1 MIIRLLFSFI
11 MYNFATES
19 KLIHLKHLLLMN
31 KILRFSMMAVLALVA
46 NIGFAQTT
54 ILWQEDF
61 SSYKDKD
68 VPKGGANNYACEVD
82 GTKVYA
88 QNLAGGD
95 APELLVKAKGSFSAT
110 VALNGV
116 SGQLT
121 LTYKANKN
129 FVKATVEN
137 ATAGELVREGTDF
150 TLPITVAAGTANITI
165 KIANT
170 STSTNARLDNI
181 KLFQGVGKKPAGLSW
196 GTASRTVTIG
206 SEDNLFP
213 TLTNSHNLAVKYSS
227 DDPDVAAI
235 DATTGEI
242 TLVMAGKAN
251 ITAEF
256 EGNDEYEAAKVS
268 YELTVKDVPSVDLKN
283 TPETAYTVAKA
294 LELIAAGEGLEVNVY
309 VKGQITN
316 IKEVETE
323 KYGNATYDIS
333 DDATAAN
340 KLTVFR
346 GYFYD
351 KGKFTSSDQIK
362 VGDVV
367 VVYGKL
373 VLYNNKT
380 SQVTN
385 SSIYSLNGVVSGVD
399 NITVDKNVDTP
410 AYNVAGQRVND
421 AYKGIVVK
429 NGKKYLNK

>member
-1 MIIRLLFSFI
+1 
-11 MYNFATES
+11 
-19 KLIHLKHLLLMN
+19 MN

-61 SSYKDKD
+61 SSFKAND
-68 VPKGGANNYACEVD
+68 VPKGGTYNYACEVA
-82 GTKVYA
+82 GTQVYKE
-88 QNLAGGD
+88 NLAGGD
-95 APELLVKAKGSFSAT
+95 APELLVKKKGSFSAT

-137 ATAGELVREGTDF
+137 ATAGDLVMVGTDA
-150 TLPITVAAGTANITI
+150 TLPITVAAGTASITI

-170 STSTNARLDNI
+170 SSSSNARLDNI
-181 KLFQGVGKKPAGLSW
+181 KLIQGVGKKAPGLSW

-213 TLTNSHNLAVKYSS
+213 TLTNTYNLPIKYSS

-242 TLVMAGKAN
+242 TLGMAGKAN

-294 LELIAAGEGLEVNVY
+294 LELIAAGEGLDVNVY

-323 KYGNATYDIS
+323 KFGNATYTIS

-340 KLTVFR
+340 KLTVYR

-351 KGKFTSSDQIK
+351 KGKFTSKDQIK

-373 VLYNNKT
+373 VNYKNNT
-380 SQVTN
+380 PQVTY
-385 SSIYSLNGVVSGVD
+385 SSVYSLNGVVSGVD
-399 NITVDKNVDTP
+399 NITVDKNVDAP
-410 AYNVAGQRVND
+410 AFNLAGQRVND

>member
-1 MIIRLLFSFI
+1 
-11 MYNFATES
+11 
-19 KLIHLKHLLLMN
+19 MN

-61 SSYKDKD
+61 SSYNAND
-68 VPKGGANNYACEVD
+68 VPQGGAYNYACDVE
-82 GTKVYA
+82 GTAVYA
-88 QNLAGGD
+88 ENLAGGES
-95 APELLVKAKGSFSAT
+95 PELLVKKKVGSFSAT

-129 FVKATVEN
+129 IKITVEN
-137 ATAGELVREGTDF
+137 ATAGDVVKVGNDCTC
-150 TLPITVAAGTANITI
+150 PVTVAAGTNSITI
-165 KIANT
+165 KFSNT
-170 STSTNARLDNI
+170 YSSNVRLDNI
-181 KLFQGVGKKPAGLSW
+181 KLFQGVGKKAPGLSW
-196 GTASRTVTIG
+196 GTATRTVTIG
-206 SEDNLFP
+206 AEDNKFP
-213 TLTNSHNLAVKYSS
+213 TLTNTYNLAVKYSS

-294 LELIAAGEGLEVNVY
+294 LELINAGEGLEANVY

-316 IKEVETE
+316 IQDVDTGDF
-323 KYGNATYDIS
+323 GNATYTIS

-340 KLTVFR
+340 ALLIYR
-346 GYFYD
+346 GYYYD
-351 KGKFTSSDQIK
+351 KGKFTSKDQIK

-373 VLYNNKT
+373 VKFNEKFEM
-380 SQVTN
+380 N
-385 SSIYSLNGVVSGVD
+385 SGNHIYSINGVVSGVD
-399 NITVDKNVDTP
+399 NITVDKNVDAP

>member
-1 MIIRLLFSFI
+1 M
-11 MYNFATES
+11 
-19 KLIHLKHLLLMN
+19 K

-54 ILWQEDF
+54 TLWQEDF
-61 SSYKDKD
+61 SSYKDKE
-68 VPKGGANNYACEVD
+68 VPKGGTYNYACEVE
-82 GTKVYA
+82 GTQVYE

-95 APELLVKAKGSFSAT
+95 APELLVKPKGSFSAT

-129 FVKATVEN
+129 IKITVEN
-137 ATAGELVREGTDF
+137 AKAGDVVKVGFDYTC
-150 TLPITVAAGTANITI
+150 PVTVAAGTNSITI
-165 KIANT
+165 KLSNT
-170 STSTNARLDNI
+170 NSKNARLDNI
-181 KLFQGVGKKPAGLSW
+181 KLFQGVGKKAPGLSW

-206 SEDNLFP
+206 AEDNKFP
-213 TLTNSHNLAVKYSS
+213 TLTNTYNLAVKYSS

-235 DATTGEI
+235 DAATGEI
-242 TLVMAGKAN
+242 TLGIPGKTN

-256 EGNDEYEAAKVS
+256 EGNDEYEAAKVT
-268 YELTVKDVPSVDLKN
+268 YELTVKAASTVDLKN

-294 LELIAAGEGLEVNVY
+294 LELINAGEGLEANVY

-316 IKEVETE
+316 IQDVDTGDF
-323 KYGNATYDIS
+323 GNATYTIS

-340 KLTVFR
+340 ALLIYR
-346 GYFYD
+346 GYYYD
-351 KGKFTSSDQIK
+351 KGKFTSKDQIK

-373 VLYNNKT
+373 VKFYEKFEM
-380 SQVTN
+380 N
-385 SSIYSLNGVVSGVD
+385 SGNHIYSINGVVSGVD
-399 NITVDKNVDTP
+399 NITVDKNVDAP

>member
-1 MIIRLLFSFI
+1 
-11 MYNFATES
+11 
-19 KLIHLKHLLLMN
+19 MN

-61 SSYKDKD
+61 SSYKAND
-68 VPKGGANNYACEVD
+68 VPNGGTYNYACEGS
-82 GTKVYA
+82 GTKVYKE
-88 QNLAGGD
+88 NLAGGD
-95 APELLVKAKGSFSAT
+95 VPELLVSKKGGSFSAT

-121 LTYKANKN
+121 LTYKTNKD
-129 FVKATVEN
+129 FIKATVEN
-137 ATAGELVREGTDF
+137 AKAGDLVKTGNDVS
-150 TLPITVAAGTANITI
+150 LPITVAAGTASITI
-165 KIANT
+165 KFDNT
-170 STSTNARLDNI
+170 STGKGQNGRLDNI
-181 KLFQGVGKKPAGLSW
+181 KLFQGVGKKAPGLSW

-206 SEDNLFP
+206 AEDNEFP
-213 TLTNSHNLAVKYSS
+213 TLTNTYNLAVKFSS
-227 DDPDVAAI
+227 DDPDVATI

-242 TLVMAGKAN
+242 TLGIAGKAN

-294 LELIAAGEGLEVNVY
+294 HELINAGEGLEANVY

-316 IKEVETE
+316 NQDVDTGDF
-323 KYGNATYDIS
+323 GNATYTIS

-340 KLTVFR
+340 ALLIYR
-346 GYFYD
+346 GYYYD
-351 KGKFTSSDQIK
+351 KGKFTSKDQIK

-373 VLYNNKT
+373 VKFYEKFEM
-380 SQVTN
+380 N
-385 SSIYSLNGVVSGVD
+385 SGNHIYSINGVVSGVD
-399 NITVDKNVDTP
+399 NITVDKNVDAP

>member
-1 MIIRLLFSFI
+1 
-11 MYNFATES
+11 
-19 KLIHLKHLLLMN
+19 MN

-61 SSYKDKD
+61 SSYKAND
-68 VPKGGANNYACEVD
+68 VPNGGTYNYACEGS
-82 GTKVYA
+82 GTKVYKE
-88 QNLAGGD
+88 NLAGGD
-95 APELLVKAKGSFSAT
+95 VPELLVSKKGGSFSAT

-121 LTYKANKN
+121 LTYKTNKD
-129 FVKATVEN
+129 FIKATVEN
-137 ATAGELVREGTDF
+137 AKAGDLVKTGNDVS
-150 TLPITVAAGTANITI
+150 LPITVAAGTASITI
-165 KIANT
+165 KIANEG
-170 STSTNARLDNI
+170 SKNVRLDNI
-181 KLFQGVGKKPAGLSW
+181 KLFQGVGKKAAGLSW

-206 SEDNLFP
+206 AEDNKFP
-213 TLTNSHNLAVKYSS
+213 TLTNTYNLAVKYSS

-242 TLVMAGKAN
+242 TLGIAGKAN

-294 LELIAAGEGLEVNVY
+294 LELINAGEGLEANVY

-316 IKEVETE
+316 IQDVDTGDF
-323 KYGNATYDIS
+323 GNATYTIS

-340 KLTVFR
+340 ALLIYR
-346 GYFYD
+346 GYYYD
-351 KGKFTSSDQIK
+351 KGKFTSKDQIK

-373 VLYNNKT
+373 VKFYEKFEM
-380 SQVTN
+380 N
-385 SSIYSLNGVVSGVD
+385 SGNHIYSINGVVSGVD
-399 NITVDKNVDTP
+399 NITVDKNVDAP

>member
-1 MIIRLLFSFI
+1 
-11 MYNFATES
+11 
-19 KLIHLKHLLLMN
+19 MN

-61 SSYKDKD
+61 SSYKADA
-68 VPKGGANNYACEVD
+68 VPKGGAYNYACEGT
-82 GTKVYA
+82 GTKVYVDTEKA
-88 QNLAGGD
+88 KANLAGGES
-95 APELLVKAKGSFSAT
+95 PELLVSKNGGSFSAT

-121 LTYKANKN
+121 LTYKTNKN
-129 FVKATVEN
+129 FIKATVEN
-137 ATAGELVREGTDF
+137 AKAGDLVKTGNDVS
-150 TLPITVAAGTANITI
+150 LPITVAAGTASITI

-170 STSTNARLDNI
+170 STGKGQNGRLDNI
-181 KLFQGVGKKPAGLSW
+181 KLFQGVGKKAPGLSW
-196 GTASRTVTIG
+196 GTSARTVTIG
-206 SEDNLFP
+206 AEDNLFP
-213 TLTNSHNLAVKYSS
+213 KLTNTYNLAVKYSS

-235 DATTGEI
+235 DAATGEI
-242 TLVMAGKAN
+242 TLGIPGKTN

-256 EGNDEYEAAKVS
+256 EGNDEYEAAKVT
-268 YELTVKDVPSVDLKN
+268 YELTVKAASTVDLKN

-294 LELIAAGEGLEVNVY
+294 LELINAGEGLDANVY
-309 VKGQITN
+309 VKGLITN
-316 IKEVETE
+316 IQEVDITD
-323 KYGNATYDIS
+323 KFGNATYTIS

-340 KLTVFR
+340 ALLIYR
-346 GYFYD
+346 GYYYD
-351 KGKFTSSDQIK
+351 KGKFTSKDQIK

-373 VLYNNKT
+373 VKFYEKFEM
-380 SQVTN
+380 N
-385 SSIYSLNGVVSGVD
+385 SGNHIYSINGVVSGVD
-399 NITVDKNVDTP
+399 NITVDKNVDAP

>member
-1 MIIRLLFSFI
+1 
-11 MYNFATES
+11 
-19 KLIHLKHLLLMN
+19 MN

-61 SSYKDKD
+61 SSYKAND
-68 VPKGGANNYACEVD
+68 VPKGGAYNYACVGT
-82 GTKVYA
+82 GTKVYVDTEKDKA
-88 QNLAGGD
+88 NLAGGES
-95 APELLVKAKGSFSAT
+95 PELLVGKKGGSFSAT

-121 LTYKANKN
+121 LTYKTNKD
-129 FVKATVEN
+129 FIKATVEN
-137 ATAGELVREGTDF
+137 ATAGDLVRTGNDVS
-150 TLPITVAAGTANITI
+150 LPITVAAGTASITI
-165 KIANT
+165 KFDNT
-170 STSTNARLDNI
+170 STGKGQNGRLDNI
-181 KLFQGVGKKPAGLSW
+181 KLFQGVGKKAPGLSW

-206 SEDNLFP
+206 AEDNEFP
-213 TLTNSHNLAVKYSS
+213 TLTNTYNLAVKYSS

-268 YELTVKDVPSVDLKN
+268 YELTVKAASTVNIKN

-294 LELIAAGEGLEVNVY
+294 LELINAGEGLDAKVY
-309 VKGQITN
+309 VKGQITS
-316 IKEVETE
+316 IKEVSASF
-323 KYGNATYDIS
+323 GNATYDIS

-340 KLTVFR
+340 KLTVYR

-351 KGKFTSSDQIK
+351 NKHFTSNDQIK
-362 VGDVV
+362 AGDVV

-373 VLYNNKT
+373 VNYKNNT
-380 SQVTN
+380 PQVTN

-399 NITVDKNVDTP
+399 NITVDKNVDAP

>member
-1 MIIRLLFSFI
+1 
-11 MYNFATES
+11 
-19 KLIHLKHLLLMN
+19 MN

-61 SSYKDKD
+61 SSYKDKE
-68 VPKGGANNYACEVD
+68 VPKGGVYNYACDVE
-82 GTKVYA
+82 GTTVYA
-88 QNLAGGD
+88 EKLAGGD
-95 APELLVKAKGSFSAT
+95 APELLVKKKVGSFSAT

-121 LTYKANKN
+121 LTYKAKN
-129 FVKATVEN
+129 NIKITVEN
-137 ATAGELVREGTDF
+137 AKAGDVVKVGNDCTC
-150 TLPITVAAGTANITI
+150 PVTVAAGTNSITI
-165 KIANT
+165 KFSNT
-170 STSTNARLDNI
+170 YSSNVRLDNI
-181 KLFQGVGKKPAGLSW
+181 KLFQGVGKKAPGLSW
-196 GTASRTVTIG
+196 GTATKTVTIG
-206 SEDNLFP
+206 AEDNKFP
-213 TLTNSHNLAVKYSS
+213 TLTNTYNLAVKYSS

-242 TLVMAGKAN
+242 TLGMAGKAN

-256 EGNDEYEAAKVS
+256 AGNDEYEAAKVS

-294 LELIAAGEGLEVNVY
+294 LELIAAGEGLDVNVY

-316 IKEVETE
+316 IEDVNTE
-323 KYGNATYDIS
+323 QYGNATYTIS

-340 KLTVFR
+340 ALIIYR
-346 GYFYD
+346 GYYYD
-351 KGKFTSSDQIK
+351 KGKFTSKDQIK

-373 VLYNNKT
+373 IKFYEKFEM
-380 SQVTN
+380 N
-385 SSIYSLNGVVSGVD
+385 SGNHIYSINGVVSGVA
-399 NITVDKNVDTP
+399 NITVDENVDAP

>member
-1 MIIRLLFSFI
+1 
-11 MYNFATES
+11 
-19 KLIHLKHLLLMN
+19 MN

-54 ILWQEDF
+54 TLWQEDF
-61 SSYKDKD
+61 SSYKADD
-68 VPKGGANNYACEVD
+68 VPKGGAYNYACVGT

-95 APELLVKAKGSFSAT
+95 APELLVKTKGSFSAT

-121 LTYKANKN
+121 LTYKANNNTKT
-129 FVKATVEN
+129 TVEN
-137 ATAGELVREGTDF
+137 AKAGDLVKTGNDVS
-150 TLPITVAAGTANITI
+150 LPITVAAGTASITI
-165 KIANT
+165 KIANEG
-170 STSTNARLDNI
+170 SRNVRLDNI
-181 KLFQGVGKKPAGLSW
+181 KLFQGVGKKAPGLSW
-196 GTASRTVTIG
+196 GTSARTVTIG
-206 SEDNLFP
+206 AEDNKFP
-213 TLTNSHNLAVKYSS
+213 TLTNTYNLAVKYSS
-227 DDPDVAAI
+227 DNPDVAAI
-235 DATTGEI
+235 DAAGEI
-242 TLVMAGKAN
+242 TLGIPGKAN

-256 EGNDEYEAAKVS
+256 EGNDEYEAAKVT
-268 YELTVKDVPSVDLKN
+268 YELTVKAASTVDLKN

-294 LELIAAGEGLEVNVY
+294 LELIAAGEGLDAKVY
-309 VKGQITN
+309 VKGQITS
-316 IKEVETE
+316 IKEVSASF
-323 KYGNATYDIS
+323 GNATYDIS

-351 KGKFTSSDQIK
+351 NKHFTSNDQIK

-373 VLYNNKT
+373 VNYNNKT
-380 SQVTN
+380 PQVTY

-399 NITVDKNVDTP
+399 NITVDKNVDAP

>member
-1 MIIRLLFSFI
+1 
-11 MYNFATES
+11 
-19 KLIHLKHLLLMN
+19 MN

-54 ILWQEDF
+54 TLWQEDF
-61 SSYKDKD
+61 SSYKDKE
-68 VPKGGANNYACEVD
+68 VPKGGTYNYACEVE
-82 GTKVYA
+82 GTQVYE

-95 APELLVKAKGSFSAT
+95 APELLVKPKGSFSAT

-121 LTYKANKN
+121 LTYKANKK

-137 ATAGELVREGTDF
+137 ATAGDLVIVGTDV
-150 TLPITVAAGTANITI
+150 TLPITVAAGTASITI

-170 STSTNARLDNI
+170 STSSNARLDNI
-181 KLFQGVGKKPAGLSW
+181 KLFQGVGKKAAGLSW

-206 SEDNLFP
+206 AEDNKFP
-213 TLTNSHNLAVKYSS
+213 ELTNSHNLAVKYSS

-235 DATTGEI
+235 DAATGEI
-242 TLVMAGKAN
+242 TLGIPGKAN

-256 EGNDEYEAAKVS
+256 DGNDEYEAAKVT
-268 YELTVKDVPSVDLKN
+268 YELTVKAASTVDLKN

-294 LELIAAGEGLEVNVY
+294 LELIAAGEGLDDAKVY

-316 IKEVETE
+316 IKEVNAS
-323 KYGNATYDIS
+323 YGNATYDIS

-351 KGKFTSSDQIK
+351 NKHFTSNDQIK

-373 VLYNNKT
+373 VNYKNKT
-380 SQVTN
+380 PQVTY

-399 NITVDKNVDTP
+399 NITVDKNVDAP

>member
-1 MIIRLLFSFI
+1 
-11 MYNFATES
+11 
-19 KLIHLKHLLLMN
+19 MN

-61 SSYKDKD
+61 SSYNAND
-68 VPKGGANNYACEVD
+68 VPNGGTYNYACEGS

-95 APELLVKAKGSFSAT
+95 VPELLVKTKGSFSAT

-121 LTYKANKN
+121 LTYKTNKD
-129 FVKATVEN
+129 FIKATVEN
-137 ATAGELVREGTDF
+137 ATAGDLVQTGNDVS
-150 TLPITVAAGTANITI
+150 LPITVAAGTASITI
-165 KIANT
+165 KIANP

-181 KLFQGVGKKPAGLSW
+181 KLFQGVGKKAPGLSW

-206 SEDNLFP
+206 AEDNEFP
-213 TLTNSHNLAVKYSS
+213 TLTNTYNLAVKYSS

-242 TLVMAGKAN
+242 SLGIAGKAH

-256 EGNDEYEAAKVS
+256 EGNDEYEAAKVT
-268 YELTVKDVPSVDLKN
+268 YELTVKAASTVDLKN

-294 LELIAAGEGLEVNVY
+294 LELIAAGEGLDAKVY
-309 VKGQITN
+309 VKGQITS
-316 IKEVETE
+316 IKEVSTSF
-323 KYGNATYDIS
+323 GNATYDIS

-340 KLTVFR
+340 KLTVYR

-351 KGKFTSSDQIK
+351 NKHFTSNDQIK
-362 VGDVV
+362 VGNVV

-373 VLYNNKT
+373 VNYNNNT
-380 SQVTN
+380 PQVTN

-399 NITVDKNVDTP
+399 NITVDKNVDAP

>member
-1 MIIRLLFSFI
+1 
-11 MYNFATES
+11 
-19 KLIHLKHLLLMN
+19 MN

-61 SSYKDKD
+61 SSYKAND
-68 VPKGGANNYACEVD
+68 VPNGGTYNYACEGS

-88 QNLAGGD
+88 ANLAGGES
-95 APELLVKAKGSFSAT
+95 PELLVSKQGGSFSAT

-121 LTYKANKN
+121 LTYKTNKDI
-129 FVKATVEN
+129 VKTTVEN
-137 ATAGELVREGTDF
+137 ATAGDLVKTGYDVS
-150 TLPITVAAGTANITI
+150 LPITVAAGTASITI

-181 KLFQGVGKKPAGLSW
+181 KLFQGVGKKAPGLSW
-196 GTASRTVTIG
+196 GTATRTVTIG
-206 SEDNLFP
+206 AEDNKFP
-213 TLTNSHNLAVKYSS
+213 TLTNTYNLAVKYSS

-268 YELTVKDVPSVDLKN
+268 YELTVKAASTVDLKN

-294 LELIAAGEGLEVNVY
+294 LELIAAGEGLDAKVY
-309 VKGQITN
+309 VKGQITS
-316 IKEVETE
+316 IKEVNTE
-323 KYGNATYDIS
+323 QFGNATYDIS

-340 KLTVFR
+340 KLTVYR

-351 KGKFTSSDQIK
+351 NKHFTSNDQIK

-373 VLYNNKT
+373 VNYKNNT
-380 SQVTN
+380 PQVTN

-399 NITVDKNVDTP
+399 NITVDKNVDAP

>member
-1 MIIRLLFSFI
+1 
-11 MYNFATES
+11 
-19 KLIHLKHLLLMN
+19 MN

-61 SSYKDKD
+61 SSYKAND
-68 VPKGGANNYACEVD
+68 VPNGGAYNYACEGS

-88 QNLAGGD
+88 EKLAGGN
-95 APELLVKAKGSFSAT
+95 APELLVSKQGGSFSAT

-121 LTYKANKN
+121 LTYKANNNTKT
-129 FVKATVEN
+129 TVEN
-137 ATAGELVREGTDF
+137 ATAGDLVKTGNDVS
-150 TLPITVAAGTANITI
+150 LPITVAAGTASITI
-165 KIANT
+165 KIANEG
-170 STSTNARLDNI
+170 SRNVRLDNI
-181 KLFQGVGKKPAGLSW
+181 KLFQGVGKKAPGLSW
-196 GTASRTVTIG
+196 GTATRTVTIG
-206 SEDNLFP
+206 AEDNKFP
-213 TLTNSHNLAVKYSS
+213 TLTNTYNLAVKYSS

-242 TLVMAGKAN
+242 TLGIAGKAN

-268 YELTVKDVPSVDLKN
+268 YELTVKAASTVNIKN

-294 LELIAAGEGLEVNVY
+294 LELINAGEGLDAKVY
-309 VKGQITN
+309 VKGQITS
-316 IKEVETE
+316 IKEVSASF
-323 KYGNATYDIS
+323 GNATYDIS

-340 KLTVFR
+340 KLTVYR

-351 KGKFTSSDQIK
+351 NKHFTSNDQIK

-373 VLYNNKT
+373 VNYNNNT
-380 SQVTN
+380 PQVTN

-399 NITVDKNVDTP
+399 NITVDKNVDAP

>member
-1 MIIRLLFSFI
+1 
-11 MYNFATES
+11 
-19 KLIHLKHLLLMN
+19 MN

-61 SSYKDKD
+61 SSYKAND
-68 VPKGGANNYACEVD
+68 VPKGGAYNYACVGT
-82 GTKVYA
+82 GTKVYVDTEKDKA
-88 QNLAGGD
+88 NLAGGES
-95 APELLVKAKGSFSAT
+95 PELLVGKKGGSFSAT

-121 LTYKANKN
+121 LTYKTNKD
-129 FVKATVEN
+129 FIKATVEN
-137 ATAGELVREGTDF
+137 ATAGDLVRTGNDVS
-150 TLPITVAAGTANITI
+150 LPITVAAGTASITI
-165 KIANT
+165 KFDNT
-170 STSTNARLDNI
+170 STGKGQNGRLDNI
-181 KLFQGVGKKPAGLSW
+181 KLFQGVGKKAPGLSW
-196 GTASRTVTIG
+196 GTATRTVIIG
-206 SEDNLFP
+206 AEDNKFP
-213 TLTNSHNLAVKYSS
+213 TLTNTYNLAVKYSS

-268 YELTVKDVPSVDLKN
+268 YELTVKAASTVNIKN
-283 TPETAYTVAKA
+283 TRETAYTVAKA
-294 LELIAAGEGLEVNVY
+294 LELIAAGEGLDAKVY
-309 VKGQITN
+309 VKGQITS
-316 IKEVETE
+316 IKEVSASF
-323 KYGNATYDIS
+323 GNATYDIS

-351 KGKFTSSDQIK
+351 NKHFTSNDQIK
-362 VGDVV
+362 VGNVV

-373 VLYNNKT
+373 VNYNNNT
-380 SQVTN
+380 PQVTN

-399 NITVDKNVDTP
+399 NITVDKNVDAP

>member
-1 MIIRLLFSFI
+1 
-11 MYNFATES
+11 
-19 KLIHLKHLLLMN
+19 MN

-54 ILWQEDF
+54 TLWQEDF
-61 SSYKDKD
+61 SSYKDKE
-68 VPKGGANNYACEVD
+68 VPKGGTYNYACVGT
-82 GTKVYA
+82 GTKVYVDSKDGSGHI
-88 QNLAGGD
+88 AGGE
-95 APELLVKAKGSFSAT
+95 APELLVGKSGGSFSAT

-121 LTYKANKN
+121 LTYKTNQNLKIS
-129 FVKATVEN
+129 VEN
-137 ATAGELVREGTDF
+137 AKAGDVVKVGNDCTC
-150 TLPITVAAGTANITI
+150 PVTVAAGTNSITI
-165 KIANT
+165 KFSNT
-170 STSTNARLDNI
+170 NSRNARLDNI

-196 GTASRTVTIG
+196 GTSARTVTIG
-206 SEDNLFP
+206 AEDNKFP
-213 TLTNSHNLAVKYSS
+213 TLTNTYNLAVKYSS

-235 DATTGEI
+235 DAATGEI
-242 TLVMAGKAN
+242 TLGIPGKTN

-268 YELTVKDVPSVDLKN
+268 YELTVKAASTVDLKN

-294 LELIAAGEGLEVNVY
+294 LELINAGEGLEANVY

-316 IKEVETE
+316 IQEVDITD
-323 KYGNATYDIS
+323 KFGNATYTIS

-340 KLTVFR
+340 ALLIYR
-346 GYFYD
+346 GYYYD
-351 KGKFTSSDQIK
+351 KGKFTSKDQIK

-373 VLYNNKT
+373 VKFYEKFEM
-380 SQVTN
+380 N
-385 SSIYSLNGVVSGVD
+385 SGNHIYSINGVVSGVD
-399 NITVDKNVDTP
+399 NITVDKNVDAP

>member
-1 MIIRLLFSFI
+1 
-11 MYNFATES
+11 
-19 KLIHLKHLLLMN
+19 MN

-61 SSYKDKD
+61 SSYKADA
-68 VPKGGANNYACEVD
+68 VPKGGAYNYACEGT
-82 GTKVYA
+82 GTKVYVDTEKA
-88 QNLAGGD
+88 KANLAGGES
-95 APELLVKAKGSFSAT
+95 PELLVAKNGGSFSAT

-121 LTYKANKN
+121 LTYKTNKN
-129 FVKATVEN
+129 FIKATVEN
-137 ATAGELVREGTDF
+137 AKAGDLVKTGNDVS
-150 TLPITVAAGTANITI
+150 LPITVAAGTASITI
-165 KIANT
+165 KFDNT
-170 STSTNARLDNI
+170 STGKGQNGRLDNI
-181 KLFQGVGKKPAGLSW
+181 KLFQGVGKKAPGLSW
-196 GTASRTVTIG
+196 GTSARTVTIG
-206 SEDNLFP
+206 AEDNQFP
-213 TLTNSHNLAVKYSS
+213 KLTNSYNLAVKYSS

-235 DATTGEI
+235 DAATGEI
-242 TLVMAGKAN
+242 TLGIPGKTN

-256 EGNDEYEAAKVS
+256 EGNDEYEAAKVT
-268 YELTVKDVPSVDLKN
+268 YELTVKAASTVDLKN

-294 LELIAAGEGLEVNVY
+294 LELIAAGEGLDAKVY
-309 VKGQITN
+309 VKGQITS
-316 IKEVETE
+316 IKEVSASF
-323 KYGNATYDIS
+323 GNATYDIS

-351 KGKFTSSDQIK
+351 NKHFTSNDQIK

-373 VLYNNKT
+373 VNYNNKT
-380 SQVTN
+380 PQVTS

-399 NITVDKNVDTP
+399 NITVDKNVDAP

>member
-1 MIIRLLFSFI
+1 
-11 MYNFATES
+11 
-19 KLIHLKHLLLMN
+19 MN

-61 SSYKDKD
+61 SSFKADD
-68 VPKGGANNYACEVD
+68 VPNGGAYNYACEGS
-82 GTKVYA
+82 GTKVYVDTEKA
-88 QNLAGGD
+88 KANLAGGES
-95 APELLVKAKGSFSAT
+95 PELLVSKNGGSFSAT

-121 LTYKANKN
+121 LTYKTNKN
-129 FVKATVEN
+129 FIKATVEN
-137 ATAGELVREGTDF
+137 AKAGDLVKTGNDVS
-150 TLPITVAAGTANITI
+150 LPITVAAGTASITI

-170 STSTNARLDNI
+170 STGKGQNGRLDNI
-181 KLFQGVGKKPAGLSW
+181 KLFQGVGKKAPGLSW
-196 GTASRTVTIG
+196 GTSARTVTIG
-206 SEDNLFP
+206 AEDNLFP
-213 TLTNSHNLAVKYSS
+213 KLTNTYNLAVKYSS

-235 DATTGEI
+235 DAATGEI
-242 TLVMAGKAN
+242 TLGIPGKTN

-256 EGNDEYEAAKVS
+256 EGNDEYEAAKVT
-268 YELTVKDVPSVDLKN
+268 YELTVKAASTVDLKN

-294 LELIAAGEGLEVNVY
+294 LELIAAGEGLDAKVY
-309 VKGQITN
+309 VKGQITS
-316 IKEVETE
+316 IKEVSASF
-323 KYGNATYDIS
+323 GNATYDIS

-351 KGKFTSSDQIK
+351 NKHFTSNDQIK

-373 VLYNNKT
+373 VNYNNKT
-380 SQVTN
+380 PQVTN

-399 NITVDKNVDTP
+399 NITVDKNVDAP

>member
-1 MIIRLLFSFI
+1 
-11 MYNFATES
+11 
-19 KLIHLKHLLLMN
+19 MN

-54 ILWQEDF
+54 TLWQEDF
-61 SSYKDKD
+61 SSYKADA
-68 VPKGGANNYACEVD
+68 VPNGGAYNYACEGS

-88 QNLAGGD
+88 ENLAGGD
-95 APELLVKAKGSFSAT
+95 APELLVSKKGGSFSAT

-121 LTYKANKN
+121 LTYKTNKD
-129 FVKATVEN
+129 FIKATVEN
-137 ATAGELVREGTDF
+137 AKAGDLVNTGNDVS
-150 TLPITVAAGTANITI
+150 LPITVAAGTASITI

-170 STSTNARLDNI
+170 STGKGQNGRLDNI
-181 KLFQGVGKKPAGLSW
+181 KLFQGVGKKAPGLSW
-196 GTASRTVTIG
+196 GTSARTVTIG
-206 SEDNLFP
+206 AEDNKFP
-213 TLTNSHNLAVKYSS
+213 TLTNTYNLAVKYSS
-227 DDPDVAAI
+227 NDPDVAAI
-235 DATTGEI
+235 DAATGEI
-242 TLVMAGKAN
+242 TLGIPGKAN

-294 LELIAAGEGLEVNVY
+294 LELINAGEGLEANVY

-316 IKEVETE
+316 IQDVDTGDF
-323 KYGNATYDIS
+323 GNATYTIS

-340 KLTVFR
+340 ALLIYR
-346 GYFYD
+346 GYYYD
-351 KGKFTSSDQIK
+351 KGKFTSKDQIK

-373 VLYNNKT
+373 VKFYEKFEM
-380 SQVTN
+380 N
-385 SSIYSLNGVVSGVD
+385 SGNHIYSINGVVSGVD
-399 NITVDKNVDTP
+399 NITVDKNVDAP

>member
-1 MIIRLLFSFI
+1 
-11 MYNFATES
+11 
-19 KLIHLKHLLLMN
+19 MN

-61 SSYKDKD
+61 SSYKAND
-68 VPKGGANNYACEVD
+68 VPKGGAYNYACVGT
-82 GTKVYA
+82 GTKVYVDTEKDKA
-88 QNLAGGD
+88 NLAGGES
-95 APELLVKAKGSFSAT
+95 PELLVGKKGGSFSAT

-121 LTYKANKN
+121 LTYKTNKD
-129 FVKATVEN
+129 FIKATVEN
-137 ATAGELVREGTDF
+137 AKAGDLVKTGNDVS
-150 TLPITVAAGTANITI
+150 LPITVAAGTASITI
-165 KIANT
+165 KFDNT
-170 STSTNARLDNI
+170 STGKGQNGRLDNI
-181 KLFQGVGKKPAGLSW
+181 KLFQGVGKKAPGLSW

-206 SEDNLFP
+206 AEDNEFP
-213 TLTNSHNLAVKYSS
+213 TLTNTYNLAVKYSS
-227 DDPDVAAI
+227 DNPDVAAI

-242 TLVMAGKAN
+242 SLGIAGKAH

-268 YELTVKDVPSVDLKN
+268 YELTVKAASTVDLKN

-294 LELIAAGEGLEVNVY
+294 LELIAAGEGLDAKVY
-309 VKGQITN
+309 VKGQITS
-316 IKEVETE
+316 IKEVSASF
-323 KYGNATYDIS
+323 GNATYDIS

-340 KLTVFR
+340 KLTVYR

-351 KGKFTSSDQIK
+351 NKHFTSNDQIK

-373 VLYNNKT
+373 VNYKNNT
-380 SQVTN
+380 PQVTN

-399 NITVDKNVDTP
+399 NITVDENVDAP

>member
-1 MIIRLLFSFI
+1 
-11 MYNFATES
+11 
-19 KLIHLKHLLLMN
+19 MN
-31 KILRFSMMAVLALVA
+31 KILHFSMMAVLALVA

-61 SSYKDKD
+61 SSYKADD
-68 VPKGGANNYACEVD
+68 VPNGGAYNYACEGS

-95 APELLVKAKGSFSAT
+95 TPELLVSKQGGSFSAT

-121 LTYKANKN
+121 LTYKANNNTKT
-129 FVKATVEN
+129 TVEN
-137 ATAGELVREGTDF
+137 AKAGDLVKTGNDVS
-150 TLPITVAAGTANITI
+150 LPITVAAGTASITI
-165 KIANT
+165 KIANEG
-170 STSTNARLDNI
+170 SKNVRLDNI
-181 KLFQGVGKKPAGLSW
+181 KLFQGVGKKAPGLSW
-196 GTASRTVTIG
+196 GTATRTVTIG
-206 SEDNLFP
+206 AEDNKFP
-213 TLTNSHNLAVKYSS
+213 TLTNTYNLAVKYSS

-242 TLVMAGKAN
+242 SLGIAGKAN

-268 YELTVKDVPSVDLKN
+268 YELTVKAASTVNIKN

-294 LELIAAGEGLEVNVY
+294 LELINAGEGLEANVY

-316 IKEVETE
+316 IQDVDTGDF
-323 KYGNATYDIS
+323 GNATYTIS
-333 DDATAAN
+333 DDVTAAN
-340 KLTVFR
+340 ALLIYR
-346 GYFYD
+346 GYYYD
-351 KGKFTSSDQIK
+351 KGKFTSKDQIK

-373 VLYNNKT
+373 VKFYEKFEM
-380 SQVTN
+380 N
-385 SSIYSLNGVVSGVD
+385 SGNHIYSINGVVSGVD
-399 NITVDKNVDTP
+399 NITVDENVDAP

>member
-1 MIIRLLFSFI
+1 
-11 MYNFATES
+11 
-19 KLIHLKHLLLMN
+19 MN

-61 SSYKDKD
+61 SSYKAND
-68 VPKGGANNYACEVD
+68 VPNGGTYNYACEGS

-95 APELLVKAKGSFSAT
+95 APELLVSKQGGSFSAT

-121 LTYKANKN
+121 LTYKTNKD
-129 FVKATVEN
+129 FIKATVEN
-137 ATAGELVREGTDF
+137 ATAGDLVKTGNDVS
-150 TLPITVAAGTANITI
+150 LPITVAAGTASITI
-165 KIANT
+165 KIANPN
-170 STSTNARLDNI
+170 TSTNARLDNI
-181 KLFQGVGKKPAGLSW
+181 KLFQGVGKKAPGLSW
-196 GTASRTVTIG
+196 GTATRTVTIG
-206 SEDNLFP
+206 AEDNEFP
-213 TLTNSHNLAVKYSS
+213 TLTNTYNLAVKYSS

-242 TLVMAGKAN
+242 SLGIAGKAH

-256 EGNDEYEAAKVS
+256 EGNDEYEAAKVT
-268 YELTVKDVPSVDLKN
+268 YELTVKAASTVDLKN

-294 LELIAAGEGLEVNVY
+294 LELIAAGEGLDAKVY
-309 VKGQITN
+309 VKGQIRSF
-316 IKEVETE
+316 KEVSASF
-323 KYGNATYDIS
+323 GNATYDIS

-340 KLTVFR
+340 KLTVYR

-351 KGKFTSSDQIK
+351 NKHFTSNDQIK
-362 VGDVV
+362 IGDVV

-373 VLYNNKT
+373 VNYKNNT
-380 SQVTN
+380 PQVTN

-399 NITVDKNVDTP
+399 NITVDENVDAP

>member
-1 MIIRLLFSFI
+1 
-11 MYNFATES
+11 
-19 KLIHLKHLLLMN
+19 MN

-61 SSYKDKD
+61 SSYKADA
-68 VPKGGANNYACEVD
+68 VPKGGAYNYACEGT
-82 GTKVYA
+82 GTKVYVDTEKA
-88 QNLAGGD
+88 KANLAGGES
-95 APELLVKAKGSFSAT
+95 PELLVSKNGGSFSAT

-121 LTYKANKN
+121 LTYKTNKN
-129 FVKATVEN
+129 FIKATVEN
-137 ATAGELVREGTDF
+137 AKAGDLVKTGNDVS
-150 TLPITVAAGTANITI
+150 LPITVAAGTASITI

-170 STSTNARLDNI
+170 STGKGQNGRLDNI
-181 KLFQGVGKKPAGLSW
+181 KLFQGVGKKAPGLSW
-196 GTASRTVTIG
+196 GTSARTVTIG
-206 SEDNLFP
+206 AEDNLFP
-213 TLTNSHNLAVKYSS
+213 KLTNTYNLAVKYSS

-235 DATTGEI
+235 DAATGEI
-242 TLVMAGKAN
+242 TLGIPGKTN

-256 EGNDEYEAAKVS
+256 EGNDEYEAAKVT
-268 YELTVKDVPSVDLKN
+268 YELTVKAASTVDLKN

-294 LELIAAGEGLEVNVY
+294 LELINAGEGLDANVY

-316 IKEVETE
+316 IQEVDITD
-323 KYGNATYDIS
+323 KFGNATYTIS
-333 DDATAAN
+333 DDASAAN
-340 KLTVFR
+340 ALLIYR
-346 GYFYD
+346 GYYYD
-351 KGKFTSSDQIK
+351 KGKFTSKDQIK

-373 VLYNNKT
+373 VKFYEKFEM
-380 SQVTN
+380 N
-385 SSIYSLNGVVSGVD
+385 SGNHIYSINGVVSGVD
-399 NITVDKNVDTP
+399 NITVDKNVDAP

>member
-1 MIIRLLFSFI
+1 
-11 MYNFATES
+11 
-19 KLIHLKHLLLMN
+19 MN

-54 ILWQEDF
+54 TLWQEDF
-61 SSYKDKD
+61 SSYKDKE
-68 VPKGGANNYACEVD
+68 VPKGGTYNYACDVE
-82 GTKVYA
+82 GTAVYA
-88 QNLAGGD
+88 ESLAGGES
-95 APELLVKAKGSFSAT
+95 PELLVKKKVGSFSAT

-129 FVKATVEN
+129 IKITVEN
-137 ATAGELVREGTDF
+137 AKAGDVAKVGFDYTC
-150 TLPITVAAGTANITI
+150 PVTVAAGTNSITI
-165 KIANT
+165 KFSNT
-170 STSTNARLDNI
+170 YSSNVRLDNI
-181 KLFQGVGKKPAGLSW
+181 KLFQGVGKKAPGLSW
-196 GTASRTVTIG
+196 GTATRTVTIG
-206 SEDNLFP
+206 AEDNKFP
-213 TLTNSHNLAVKYSS
+213 TLTNTYNLAVKYSS

-242 TLVMAGKAN
+242 TLGIAGKAN

-268 YELTVKDVPSVDLKN
+268 YELTVKAASTVNIKN

-294 LELIAAGEGLEVNVY
+294 LELINAGEGLEANVY

-316 IKEVETE
+316 IEDVDTGD
-323 KYGNATYDIS
+323 YGNATYTIS

-340 KLTVFR
+340 ALLIYR
-346 GYFYD
+346 GYYYD
-351 KGKFTSSDQIK
+351 KGKFTSKDQIK

-373 VLYNNKT
+373 VKFYEKLEMASGNH
-380 SQVTN
+380 
-385 SSIYSLNGVVSGVD
+385 IYSINGVVSGVK
-399 NITVDKNVDTP
+399 NITVEQNVNAP

>member
-1 MIIRLLFSFI
+1 
-11 MYNFATES
+11 
-19 KLIHLKHLLLMN
+19 
-31 KILRFSMMAVLALVA
+31 MMAVLALVA

-61 SSYKDKD
+61 SSYKADA
-68 VPKGGANNYACEVD
+68 VPKGGAYNYACEGT
-82 GTKVYA
+82 GTKVYVDTEKA
-88 QNLAGGD
+88 KANLAGGES
-95 APELLVKAKGSFSAT
+95 PELLVSKNGGSFSAT

-121 LTYKANKN
+121 LTYKTNKN
-129 FVKATVEN
+129 FIKATVEN
-137 ATAGELVREGTDF
+137 AKAGDLVKTGNDVS
-150 TLPITVAAGTANITI
+150 LPITVAAGTASITI

-170 STSTNARLDNI
+170 STGKGQNGRLDNI
-181 KLFQGVGKKPAGLSW
+181 KLFQGVGKKAPGLSW
-196 GTASRTVTIG
+196 GTSARTVTIG
-206 SEDNLFP
+206 AEDNQFP
-213 TLTNSHNLAVKYSS
+213 KLTNSYNLAVKYSS

-235 DATTGEI
+235 DAATGEI
-242 TLVMAGKAN
+242 TLGIPGKTN

-256 EGNDEYEAAKVS
+256 EGNDEYEAAKVT
-268 YELTVKDVPSVDLKN
+268 YELTVKAASTVDLKN

-294 LELIAAGEGLEVNVY
+294 LELINAGEGLEANVY

-316 IKEVETE
+316 IQEVDITD
-323 KYGNATYDIS
+323 KFGNATYTIS

-340 KLTVFR
+340 ALLIYR
-346 GYFYD
+346 GYYYD
-351 KGKFTSSDQIK
+351 KGKFTSKDQIK

-373 VLYNNKT
+373 VKFYEKFEM
-380 SQVTN
+380 N
-385 SSIYSLNGVVSGVD
+385 SGNHIYSINGVVSGVD
-399 NITVDKNVDTP
+399 NITVDKNVDAP

>member
-1 MIIRLLFSFI
+1 
-11 MYNFATES
+11 
-19 KLIHLKHLLLMN
+19 
-31 KILRFSMMAVLALVA
+31 MMAVLALVA

-54 ILWQEDF
+54 TLWQEDF
-61 SSYKDKD
+61 SSYKADA
-68 VPKGGANNYACEVD
+68 VPNGGAYNYACEGS

-88 QNLAGGD
+88 ANLAGGD
-95 APELLVKAKGSFSAT
+95 APELLVSKKGGSFSAT
-110 VALNGV
+110 VSLNGV

-121 LTYKANKN
+121 LTYKTNKN
-129 FVKATVEN
+129 FIKATVEN
-137 ATAGELVREGTDF
+137 AKAGDLVKSGNDVS
-150 TLPITVAAGTANITI
+150 LPITVAAGTASITI

-170 STSTNARLDNI
+170 STGKGLNGRLDNI
-181 KLFQGVGKKPAGLSW
+181 KLFQGVGKKAPGLSW
-196 GTASRTVTIG
+196 GTATRTVTIG
-206 SEDNLFP
+206 AEDNKFP
-213 TLTNSHNLAVKYSS
+213 TLTNTYNLAVKYSS

-242 TLVMAGKAN
+242 TLGMAGKAN

-294 LELIAAGEGLEVNVY
+294 LELINAGEGLEANVY

-316 IKEVETE
+316 IQDVDTGDF
-323 KYGNATYDIS
+323 GNATYTIS

-340 KLTVFR
+340 ALLIYR
-346 GYFYD
+346 GYYYD
-351 KGKFTSSDQIK
+351 KGKFTSKDQIK

-373 VLYNNKT
+373 VKFYEKFEM
-380 SQVTN
+380 N
-385 SSIYSLNGVVSGVD
+385 SGNHIYSINGVASGVD
-399 NITVDKNVDTP
+399 NITVDKNVDAP

>member
-1 MIIRLLFSFI
+1 
-11 MYNFATES
+11 
-19 KLIHLKHLLLMN
+19 MN

-61 SSYKDKD
+61 SSYKAND
-68 VPKGGANNYACEVD
+68 VPNGGAYNYACEVE
-82 GTKVYA
+82 GTKVYKE
-88 QNLAGGD
+88 NLAGGA
-95 APELLVKAKGSFSAT
+95 APELLVKSKGSFSAT

-121 LTYKANKN
+121 LTYKAKN
-129 FVKATVEN
+129 NTKTTVEN
-137 ATAGELVREGTDF
+137 ATAGDLVKTGYDVS
-150 TLPITVAAGTANITI
+150 LPITVAAGTASITI
-165 KIANT
+165 KIANEG
-170 STSTNARLDNI
+170 SKNVRLDNI
-181 KLFQGVGKKPAGLSW
+181 KLFQGVGKKAPGLSW
-196 GTASRTVTIG
+196 GTATRTVTIG
-206 SEDNLFP
+206 AEDNEFP
-213 TLTNSHNLAVKYSS
+213 TLTNTYNLAVKYSS

-242 TLVMAGKAN
+242 SLGIAGKAH

-256 EGNDEYEAAKVS
+256 EGNDEYEAAKVT
-268 YELTVKDVPSVDLKN
+268 YELTVKAASTVDLKN

-294 LELIAAGEGLEVNVY
+294 LELINAGEGLEANVY

-316 IKEVETE
+316 IQDVDTGDF
-323 KYGNATYDIS
+323 GNATYTIS

-340 KLTVFR
+340 ALLIYR
-346 GYFYD
+346 GYYYD
-351 KGKFTSSDQIK
+351 KGKFTSKYQIK

-373 VLYNNKT
+373 VKFYEKFEM
-380 SQVTN
+380 N
-385 SSIYSLNGVVSGVD
+385 SGNHIYSINGVASGVD
-399 NITVDKNVDTP
+399 NITVDKNVDAP

>member
-1 MIIRLLFSFI
+1 
-11 MYNFATES
+11 
-19 KLIHLKHLLLMN
+19 MN

-61 SSYKDKD
+61 SSYKADD
-68 VPKGGANNYACEVD
+68 VPKGGAYNYACTNGAKE
-82 GTKVYA
+82 TKVYA
-88 QNLAGGD
+88 ANLAGGE
-95 APELLVKAKGSFSAT
+95 APELLINQKGGSFSAT

-121 LTYKANKN
+121 LTYKANNNTKT
-129 FVKATVEN
+129 TVEN
-137 ATAGELVREGTDF
+137 AKAGDLVKTGNDVS
-150 TLPITVAAGTANITI
+150 LPITVAAGTASITI
-165 KIANT
+165 KIANP

-181 KLFQGVGKKPAGLSW
+181 KLFQGVGKKAPGLSW

-206 SEDNLFP
+206 AEDNEFP
-213 TLTNSHNLAVKYSS
+213 TLTNTYNLAVKYSS

-256 EGNDEYEAAKVS
+256 EGNDEYEAAKVT
-268 YELTVKDVPSVDLKN
+268 YELTVKAASTVNIKN

-294 LELIAAGEGLEVNVY
+294 LELINAGEGLDAKVY
-309 VKGQITN
+309 VKGQITS
-316 IKEVETE
+316 IKEVSTSF
-323 KYGNATYDIS
+323 GNATYDIS

-351 KGKFTSSDQIK
+351 NKHFTSNDQIK
-362 VGDVV
+362 VGNVV

-373 VLYNNKT
+373 VNYNNNT
-380 SQVTN
+380 PQVTN

-399 NITVDKNVDTP
+399 NITVDKNVDAP

>member
-1 MIIRLLFSFI
+1 
-11 MYNFATES
+11 
-19 KLIHLKHLLLMN
+19 MN

-61 SSYKDKD
+61 SSYKADA
-68 VPKGGANNYACEVD
+68 VPKGGAYNYACEGS
-82 GTKVYA
+82 GTKVYVDTEKA
-88 QNLAGGD
+88 KANLAGGES
-95 APELLVKAKGSFSAT
+95 PELLVSKNGGSFSAT

-121 LTYKANKN
+121 LTYKTNKD
-129 FVKATVEN
+129 FIKATVEN
-137 ATAGELVREGTDF
+137 AKAGDLVKTGNDVS
-150 TLPITVAAGTANITI
+150 LPITVAAGTASITI

-170 STSTNARLDNI
+170 STGKGQNGRLDNI
-181 KLFQGVGKKPAGLSW
+181 KLFQGVGKKAPGLSW
-196 GTASRTVTIG
+196 GTSARTVTIG
-206 SEDNLFP
+206 AEDNKFP
-213 TLTNSHNLAVKYSS
+213 TLTNTYNLAVKYSS

-235 DATTGEI
+235 DATTGKI
-242 TLVMAGKAN
+242 TLGIPGKTN

-256 EGNDEYEAAKVS
+256 EGNDEYEAAKVT
-268 YELTVKDVPSVDLKN
+268 YELTVKAASTVDLKN

-294 LELIAAGEGLEVNVY
+294 LELIAAGEGLDAKVY
-309 VKGQITN
+309 VKGQITS
-316 IKEVETE
+316 IKEVSASF
-323 KYGNATYDIS
+323 GNATYDIS

-351 KGKFTSSDQIK
+351 NKHFTSNDQIK

-373 VLYNNKT
+373 VNYNNKT
-380 SQVTN
+380 PQVTN

-399 NITVDKNVDTP
+399 NITVDKNVDAP

>member
-1 MIIRLLFSFI
+1 
-11 MYNFATES
+11 
-19 KLIHLKHLLLMN
+19 MN

-46 NIGFAQTT
+46 NIGFAQTKT
-54 ILWQEDF
+54 LWQEDF
-61 SSYKDKD
+61 SSFKAND
-68 VPKGGANNYACEVD
+68 VPKGGAYNYACVGT
-82 GTKVYA
+82 GTKVYKE
-88 QNLAGGD
+88 NRAGGES
-95 APELLVKAKGSFSAT
+95 PELLIAKKDTKKNTQGSFSAT
-110 VALNGV
+110 IPLNGV
-116 SGQLT
+116 SGNLN
-121 LTYKANKN
+121 LSFKAYRSLS
-129 FVKATVEN
+129 VTVDN
-137 ATAGELVREGTDF
+137 ATLGENTGENQDYLFPVTVKSGTSS
-150 TLPITVAAGTANITI
+150 ITI
-165 KIANT
+165 TFTAT
-170 STSTNARLDNI
+170 TTNNVRLDNI
-181 KLFQGVGKKPAGLSW
+181 KLFQGVAKKVAGLSW
-196 GTASRTVTIG
+196 GTTARDVTIG
-206 SEDNLFP
+206 SDDNLFP
-213 TLTNSHNLAVKYSS
+213 TLTNPHNLAVKYSS

-235 DATTGEI
+235 DATTGVI
-242 TLVMAGKAN
+242 TLGMAGKAN

-294 LELIAAGEGLEVNVY
+294 LELVAAGEGLDVKVY
-309 VKGQITN
+309 VKGQITS
-316 IKEVETE
+316 IKEVSASF
-323 KYGNATYDIS
+323 GNATYDIS

-351 KGKFTSSDQIK
+351 NKHFTSNDQIK

-373 VLYNNKT
+373 VNYNNKT
-380 SQVTN
+380 PQVTS

-399 NITVDKNVDTP
+399 NITVDKNVDAP

>member
-1 MIIRLLFSFI
+1 
-11 MYNFATES
+11 
-19 KLIHLKHLLLMN
+19 MN

-61 SSYKDKD
+61 SSYKAND
-68 VPKGGANNYACEVD
+68 VPKGGAYNYACVGT
-82 GTKVYA
+82 GTKVYVDTEKDKA
-88 QNLAGGD
+88 NLAGGES
-95 APELLVKAKGSFSAT
+95 PELLVGKKGGSFSAT

-121 LTYKANKN
+121 LTYKTNKD
-129 FVKATVEN
+129 FIKATVEN
-137 ATAGELVREGTDF
+137 ATAGDLVRTGNDVS
-150 TLPITVAAGTANITI
+150 LPITVAAGTASITI
-165 KIANT
+165 KIANEG
-170 STSTNARLDNI
+170 SKNVRLDNI
-181 KLFQGVGKKPAGLSW
+181 KLFQGVGKKAPGLSW
-196 GTASRTVTIG
+196 GTATRTVTIG
-206 SEDNLFP
+206 AEDNEFP
-213 TLTNSHNLAVKYSS
+213 TLTNTYNLAVKYSS

-268 YELTVKDVPSVDLKN
+268 YELTVKAASTVDLKN

-294 LELIAAGEGLEVNVY
+294 LELIAAGEGLDAKVY
-309 VKGQITN
+309 VKGQITS
-316 IKEVETE
+316 IKEVSASF
-323 KYGNATYDIS
+323 GNATYDIS

-340 KLTVFR
+340 KLTVYR

-351 KGKFTSSDQIK
+351 NKHFTSNDQIK
-362 VGDVV
+362 VGNVV

-373 VLYNNKT
+373 VNYNNNT
-380 SQVTN
+380 PQVTN

-399 NITVDKNVDTP
+399 NITVDKNVDAP

>member
-1 MIIRLLFSFI
+1 
-11 MYNFATES
+11 
-19 KLIHLKHLLLMN
+19 MN

-61 SSYKDKD
+61 SSYNAND
-68 VPKGGANNYACEVD
+68 VPNGGTYNYACEVE
-82 GTKVYA
+82 GTKVYKE
-88 QNLAGGD
+88 NLAGGD
-95 APELLVKAKGSFSAT
+95 VPELLVKTKGSFSAT

-121 LTYKANKN
+121 LTYKAKN
-129 FVKATVEN
+129 NTKTTVEN
-137 ATAGELVREGTDF
+137 ATAGDLVKTGNDVS
-150 TLPITVAAGTANITI
+150 LPITVAAGTASITI
-165 KIANT
+165 KIANEG
-170 STSTNARLDNI
+170 SKNVRLDNI
-181 KLFQGVGKKPAGLSW
+181 KLFQGVGKKAPGLSW
-196 GTASRTVTIG
+196 GTATRTVTIG
-206 SEDNLFP
+206 AEDNKFP
-213 TLTNSHNLAVKYSS
+213 TLTNTYNLAVKYSS
-227 DDPDVAAI
+227 DNPDVAAI

-268 YELTVKDVPSVDLKN
+268 YELTVKAASTVDLKN

-294 LELIAAGEGLEVNVY
+294 LELIAAGEGLDAKVY
-309 VKGQITN
+309 VKGQITS
-316 IKEVETE
+316 IKEVSASF
-323 KYGNATYDIS
+323 GNATYDIS

-340 KLTVFR
+340 KLTVYR

-351 KGKFTSSDQIK
+351 NKHFTSNGQIK

-373 VLYNNKT
+373 VNYKNNT
-380 SQVTN
+380 PQVTN

-399 NITVDKNVDTP
+399 NITVDENVDAP

>member
-1 MIIRLLFSFI
+1 
-11 MYNFATES
+11 
-19 KLIHLKHLLLMN
+19 
-31 KILRFSMMAVLALVA
+31 MMAVLALVA

-61 SSYKDKD
+61 SSYKAND
-68 VPKGGANNYACEVD
+68 VPKGGAYNYACVGT
-82 GTKVYA
+82 GTKVYVDTEKDKA
-88 QNLAGGD
+88 NLAGGES
-95 APELLVKAKGSFSAT
+95 PELLVGKKGGSFSAT

-121 LTYKANKN
+121 LTYKTNKD
-129 FVKATVEN
+129 FIKATVEN
-137 ATAGELVREGTDF
+137 ATAGDLVRTGNDVS
-150 TLPITVAAGTANITI
+150 LPITVAAGTASITI
-165 KIANT
+165 KFDNT
-170 STSTNARLDNI
+170 STGKGQNGRLDNI
-181 KLFQGVGKKPAGLSW
+181 KLFQGVGKKAPGLSW

-206 SEDNLFP
+206 AEDNEFP
-213 TLTNSHNLAVKYSS
+213 TLTNTYNLAVKYSS

-268 YELTVKDVPSVDLKN
+268 YELTVKAASTVNIKN

-294 LELIAAGEGLEVNVY
+294 LELINAGEGLDAKVY
-309 VKGQITN
+309 VKGQITS
-316 IKEVETE
+316 IKEVSASF
-323 KYGNATYDIS
+323 GNATYDIS

-340 KLTVFR
+340 KLTVYR

-351 KGKFTSSDQIK
+351 NGKFTSSDQIK
-362 VGDVV
+362 AGDVV

-373 VLYNNKT
+373 VNYNNNT
-380 SQVTN
+380 PQVTN

-399 NITVDKNVDTP
+399 NITVDKNVDAP

>member
-1 MIIRLLFSFI
+1 
-11 MYNFATES
+11 
-19 KLIHLKHLLLMN
+19 MN

-54 ILWQEDF
+54 TLWQEDF
-61 SSYKDKD
+61 SSYKADE
-68 VPKGGANNYACEVD
+68 VPKGGTYNYACEVA
-82 GTKVYA
+82 GTQVYKE
-88 QNLAGGD
+88 NLAGGD
-95 APELLVKAKGSFSAT
+95 APELLVKKKGSFSAT

-137 ATAGELVREGTDF
+137 ATAGDLVMVGTDA
-150 TLPITVAAGTANITI
+150 TLPITVAAGTASITI

-170 STSTNARLDNI
+170 SSSSNARLDNI
-181 KLFQGVGKKPAGLSW
+181 KLIQGVGKKAPGLSW

-213 TLTNSHNLAVKYSS
+213 TLTNTYNLPIKYSS

-242 TLVMAGKAN
+242 TLGMAGKAN

-294 LELIAAGEGLEVNVY
+294 LELIAAGEGLDVNVY

-323 KYGNATYDIS
+323 KFGNATYTIS

-340 KLTVFR
+340 KLTVYR

-351 KGKFTSSDQIK
+351 KGKFTSKDQIK

-373 VLYNNKT
+373 VNYKNNT
-380 SQVTN
+380 PQVTY
-385 SSIYSLNGVVSGVD
+385 SSVYSLNGVVSGVS
-399 NITVDKNVDTP
+399 NITVDKNVDAP